1 MNAPAILRPVAKAPA
16 ANAAVEGSSS
26 LASALPPAGPPR
38 LLSRDVFQGAR
49 LVVIEHEG
57 SEYRLQITG
66 RGKLILTR

>member
-1 MNAPAILRPVAKAPA
+1 MTVPVTFSRIAESKPEEGRVS
-16 ANAAVEGSSS
+16 AV
-26 LASALPPAGPPR
+26 PR
-38 LLSRDVFQGAR
+38 LSSFAIFQGAR

>member
-1 MNAPAILRPVAKAPA
+1 MNAPAIIRPIAKARA
-16 ANAAVEGSSS
+16 EGSP
-26 LASALPPAGPPR
+26 SAAPARPPAGPPR
-38 LLSRDVFQGAR
+38 LDSRDLFQGTR

>member
-1 MNAPAILRPVAKAPA
+1 MNAPAIIRPVAHAPA
-16 ANAAVEGSSS
+16 EGSSS
-26 LASALPPAGPPR
+26 AATAPSPAGPPR
-38 LLSRDVFQGAR
+38 LDSRNVFQGAR

>member
-1 MNAPAILRPVAKAPA
+1 MTLPVTFPRIAETSPEEVRMPAV
-16 ANAAVEGSSS
+16 
-26 LASALPPAGPPR
+26 PR
-38 LLSRDVFQGAR
+38 LSSFALFQGAR